1 MNFSPSNSADVLR
14 DKIRSIEPSA
24 HLVEARILR
33 RVVRLDRRLPGFGL
47 SLLQRRSY
55 AIERDRLLSF
65 VDRSELDLPPG
76 LDLPRIVILLAKPEE
91 DAFEAKE
98 SLELLFARYQR
109 LLFHECVR
117 VAILQRSVDEPSRT
131 TWAAQRRREIG
142 ETEFAEIQAIL
153 SKDDNLFPSPS
164 DYETYVEFAAVYL
177 GLRYFSA
184 DDLGVFFPAIRH
196 WPEID
201 RLVSRDVDHGPLYRR
216 VLALVP
222 QGPPYAEPT
231 VSASVA
237 NSADAATRLAEASN
251 DRLRTLKPISLA
263 EFRRMQA
270 QAESAAALGNGVKAA
285 LIHMRAA
292 LAGPEEHA
300 AEAEGAAGVELRK
313 VVQRLQRALELTDEE
328 TGAWSTAMAPL
339 LAPAA
344 RGFWSNEA
352 RLLYDLQKVCIEVER
367 GVFRLDLVEW
377 VVTVGRRPIRRSLPL
392 LQDALVIK
400 HLRTGSRRIATARIG
415 VEQRESLASRVEQA
429 LARVELRLRDT
440 LRPVIHEVFEEVGLT
455 AQNAP
460 EKVAQRKIVEE
471 LLDGVVEHSY
481 ISMANLRDAISKNEL
496 KLPDVATIG
505 DVLLGDRLLRADR
518 KLDQKLDGIYRR
530 APIYQRWPQSISS
543 LGFGTVF
550 GRALTK
556 YVALPYGGAYLTLE
570 FLRHLT
576 AGLFRDKPPES
587 TGTAELAAGAGT
599 VAASLPQVE
608 SASRPGWIFYSIV
621 MLLGTWLLLLMHRPA
636 FRAWNVAQLQ
646 RGWRVLRKLFV
657 ELPSRLV
664 HSRLVRRILDSP
676 VFGAA
681 RNYLIRPALVTILL
695 AMLAMLGEIPFHRRT
710 AFEAFLIVNLFLNSA
725 GGRYITEITADFLV
739 RLWHELTVRVL
750 AYAVQW
756 VMYIFQTL
764 LVALER
770 VVYMVD
776 EWLLFRRGDNR
787 VLQVFKAL
795 GGVIW
800 FFVAYLVV
808 FVFTLLVEPQ
818 INPIKH
824 FPVVTV
830 SHKLILPTGPL
841 FVKHLTPYLGQVQAN
856 TLVWTTIWL
865 VPGVFGFLVWE
876 LKENWRLYAANRSRV
891 LRATL
896 IGRHGETMVRLLRP
910 GFHSGTLSKA
920 YAALRRTARKNE
932 LLGGVRRVTAKQVA
946 VQQVEQAVQWF
957 VERELIAILE
967 ETNFLGDAV
976 LRVTSVKAATNR
988 IDVELACS
996 KRPDA
1001 PARLTWEDLDGKLI
1015 ARIDRLGWLEQL
1027 SAHDRTTFATA
1038 VDGLYRRSGV
1048 ESAEGPLV
1056 NAMPDVIKWDTW
1068 VAFWSLTLGDLPE
1081 PIKSEP

>member
-1 MNFSPSNSADVLR
+1 MNFSQS
-14 DKIRSIEPSA
+14 ISIELLRQRIRAAEPAA

-33 RVVRLDRRLPGFGL
+33 RVVRMDRRLPGFGL

-65 VDRSELDLPPG
+65 VDRSELDLAPG
-76 LDLPRIVILLAKPEE
+76 VDLPRLVILLAQPEDE
-91 DAFEAKE
+91 AFEGRE
-98 SLELLFARYQR
+98 SHELLLARYRR

-117 VAILQRSVDEPSRT
+117 VAILQRSGDEPSRVA
-131 TWAAQRRREIG
+131 WADERRREIG

-153 SKDDNLFPSPS
+153 TKDDNLFPSPT

-177 GLRYFSA
+177 ELRYFASA
-184 DDLGVFFPAIRH
+184 DLGIYFPAIRN
-196 WPEID
+196 WQSID
-201 RLVSRDVDHGPLYRR
+201 RIVSADVDHAAIFQRLQSFGADEVRASTKPGESL
-216 VLALVP
+216 
-222 QGPPYAEPT
+222 G
-231 VSASVA
+231 SASD
-237 NSADAATRLAEASN
+237 SLS
-251 DRLRTLKPISLA
+251 DRSRAVRPISLA

-270 QAESAAALGNGVKAA
+270 QAESAAVLGNGVKAT

-313 VVQRLQRALELTDEE
+313 VVQRLQKALDLTDEE
-328 TGAWSTAMAPL
+328 TGAWSTSLAPL
-339 LAPAA
+339 LVPAA

-352 RLLYDLQKVCIEVER
+352 RLLYDLQKVCIEMER

-377 VVTVGRRPIRRSLPL
+377 IVTLGRRPIRRSLPL

-400 HLRTGSRRIATARIG
+400 HLRTASRRIATARIG
-415 VEQRESLASRVEQA
+415 EPDRESLGCLLDNA
-429 LARVELRLRDT
+429 LARVEERSRDA

-481 ISMANLRDAISKNEL
+481 ISMANLRDAISKSDL
-496 KLPDVATIG
+496 KLPDVATITE
-505 DVLLGDRLLRADR
+505 VLFGDRLLRADR

-530 APIYQRWPQSISS
+530 APIYQRWPQSLSS
-543 LGFGTVF
+543 AVFGTNF

-576 AGLFRDKPPES
+576 AGLFRQKPD
-587 TGTAELAAGAGT
+587 GAVAELEAGAGT

-621 MLLGTWLLLLMHRPA
+621 VMLGTWLLLVMHRPE
-636 FRAWNVAQLQ
+636 FRAWNVAQLS
-646 RGWRVLRKLFV
+646 RGWKLLRKLFV

-664 HSRLVRRILDSP
+664 HSRLVQRILGSP

-681 RNYLIRPALVTILL
+681 RNYLIRPSLVTILL
-695 AMLAMLGEIPFHRRT
+695 ALLARLAEIPFDRRI
-710 AFEAFLIVNLFLNSA
+710 AFETFLIVNLFLNSA
-725 GGRYITEITADFLV
+725 GGRYITEIVADFLV
-739 RLWHELTVRVL
+739 RLWHELTARVV

-756 VMYIFQTL
+756 IMYVFQTL

-787 VLQVFKAL
+787 VLQTAKLL

-800 FFVAYLVV
+800 FFVAYGVV

-841 FVKHLTPYLGQVQAN
+841 FVKHLTPYLGHVQAN

-865 VPGVFGFLVWE
+865 IPGVFGFLVWE
-876 LKENWRLYAANRSRV
+876 LKENWRLYAANRSLN
-891 LRATL
+891 LRPTI
-896 IGRHGETMVRLLRP
+896 IGRYGETMVRLLRP

-920 YAALRRTARKNE
+920 YAALRKTARKNE
-932 LLGGVRRVTAKQVA
+932 LSGNAGRVKVKQVA
-946 VQQVEQAVQWF
+946 VEHVEQSVRRF

-967 ETNFLGDAV
+967 ETRFLGDAI
-976 LRVTSVKAATNR
+976 LRVTSVRAATNR
-988 IDVELACS
+988 IDVELSCS
-996 KRPDA
+996 AYPEI
-1001 PARLTWEDLDGKLI
+1001 PARIIWEDRDGSLI
-1015 ARIDRLGWLEQL
+1015 ARVDRAGWIERLG
-1027 SAHDRTTFATA
+1027 AHDRTTFATA
-1038 VDGLYRRSGV
+1038 LDGLYRRSSV
-1048 ESAEGPLV
+1048 DEAEGALS
-1056 NAMPDVIKWDTW
+1056 NAMPTVIKWDTW
-1068 VAFWSLTLGDLPE
+1068 VAFWSLTIGDVEE
-1081 PIKSEP
+1081 PATP